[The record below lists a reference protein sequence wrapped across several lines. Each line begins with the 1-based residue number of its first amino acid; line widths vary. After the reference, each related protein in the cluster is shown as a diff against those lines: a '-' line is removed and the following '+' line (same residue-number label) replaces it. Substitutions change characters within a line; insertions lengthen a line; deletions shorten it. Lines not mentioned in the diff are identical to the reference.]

1 MDIQRLLESIAGNV
15 KYVYGEPVKLGD
27 RIVIPA
33 ARFRYGFG
41 GGTGRR
47 KADPDHPGGGA
58 GGRITARPTGVIEIT
73 PQGTRC
79 IAFESPARLGAA
91 VAIGFLCGAALA
103 SLARR
108 RCGE

>member
-1 MDIQRLLESIAGNV
+1 MDTQQLLESIAGNV
-15 KYVYGEPVKLGD
+15 KHVYGEPVKLGD

-41 GGTGRR
+41 GGTR
-47 KADPDHPGGGA
+47 GG

-73 PQGTRC
+73 PEGTRC

-91 VAIGFLCGAALA
+91 MALGFVFGAALVA
-103 SLARR
+103 LSRK
-108 RCGE
+108 